1 MDEDDPGE
9 FRSVVRCSTA
19 SHWMKLMMMM
29 MMLMMMIMMMMMIVI
44 VIVMVMNGSLHVAYN
59 IAEGVAAQNCIFII
73 QRCQAQGLKS

>member
-29 MMLMMMIMMMMMIVI
+29 MLMMMIMMMMMMIVI
-44 VIVMVMNGSLHVAYN
+44 VIVMVMNGVYT
-59 IAEGVAAQNCIFII
+59 
-73 QRCQAQGLKS
+73 

>member
-29 MMLMMMIMMMMMIVI
+29 MLMMMIMMMMIVI
-44 VIVMVMNGSLHVAYN
+44 VIVMVMT
-59 IAEGVAAQNCIFII
+59 GVYT
-73 QRCQAQGLKS
+73 

>member
-29 MMLMMMIMMMMMIVI
+29 MLMMMIMMMMMIVI
-44 VIVMVMNGSLHVAYN
+44 VIVMVMNGVYT
-59 IAEGVAAQNCIFII
+59 
-73 QRCQAQGLKS
+73 